1 MHLQRWG
8 SSGAVKNHMYEYR
21 VSEIGKIVDGDTVDC
36 VLDLGFG
43 MFCKQRI
50 RLHGIDAPEIHSKDQ
65 REKRLADESLGFV
78 TRWISE
84 NSKNLIVETFKDD
97 KYGRLLGRFRT
108 QDGRCINDEMVK
120 IGYAWAYDGG
130 TKHKDLDAL
139 EAIRKQ
145 ARSI

>member
-1 MHLQRWG
+1 
-8 SSGAVKNHMYEYR
+8 MYEYR

-50 RLHGIDAPEIHSKDQ
+50 RLYGIDAPELRSRDQ
-65 REKRLADESLGFV
+65 RERKMADEALGFV

-84 NSKNLIVETFKDD
+84 NRNNLIVETFKDD

-108 QDGRCINDEMVK
+108 EDGRCVNDEMVK

-130 TKHKDLDAL
+130 TKNKDLDVL

-145 ARSI
+145 SQSI